1 MEWYRSGHNELHWNC
16 STFFLGAV
24 GSNPTHSAK
33 TINHTRNKAACV
45 VSFMKDRKSMKEK
58 LEEIVEPLLEWYQ
71 ENKRT
76 LPWRENKNPYCIWI
90 SEIMLQQTRIEAVK
104 KYYARFME
112 ELPTIHDLANISEE
126 RLLKLWEGLGYY
138 NRARNL
144 QKAAK
149 IVEEKYHGEMPNT
162 YEELVKL
169 TGIGEYTAGA
179 IASIAYNERVPA
191 VDGNVL
197 RVLSRV
203 LESKKDVLLPET
215 KKEFTNKLR
224 ELMKKQKENF
234 QAGDFNEALMELGEL
249 VCLPNGEPSCT
260 VCPLKEHCIAYQK
273 DLVQELPVREKKI
286 KRKEE
291 KKTIF
296 LLISQEG
303 KIAIRKR
310 KENGILAGMYEF
322 PNLDKKIE
330 EIKEVKE
337 TLRKWN
343 LKANQIQDM
352 GEYQHIFT
360 HITWKMIAYKAY
372 VEKENTEFIWAHP
385 EQLRKEYALP
395 TAFRKMLKE

>member
-1 MEWYRSGHNELHWNC
+1 MY
-16 STFFLGAV
+16 
-24 GSNPTHSAK
+24 K
-33 TINHTRNKAACV
+33 
-45 VSFMKDRKSMKEK
+45 K

-71 ENKRT
+71 NNRRM

-104 KYYARFME
+104 RYYARFME
-112 ELPTIHDLANISEE
+112 ELPTVHDLANIPEE

-149 IVEEKYHGEMPNT
+149 MIEDKYHGEMPNT

-169 TGIGEYTAGA
+169 PGIGEYTAGA
-179 IASIAYNERVPA
+179 IASIAYNEKVPA

-197 RVLSRV
+197 RVDSRV
-203 LESKKDVLLPET
+203 LESRKDVLLPET
-215 KKEFTNKLR
+215 KKEFTKQLK
-224 ELMKKQKENF
+224 ELMLKQKRDF
-234 QAGDFNEALMELGEL
+234 QAGDFNEALMELGEII
-249 VCLPNGEPSCT
+249 CLPNGETNCN
-260 VCPLKEHCIAYQK
+260 VCPLKGKCIAYRK
-273 DLVQELPVREKKI
+273 DLIQEIPVREKKV

-296 LLISQEG
+296 LLISQDG

-310 KENGILAGMYEF
+310 KENGILARMYEL
-322 PNLDKKIE
+322 PNLDEKIE
-330 EIKEVKE
+330 GIKAVKE
-337 TLRKWN
+337 A
-343 LKANQIQDM
+343 LKQWSLKVKQVQNM

-360 HITWKMIAYKAY
+360 HITWKMVAYK
-372 VEKENTEFIWAHP
+372 VSIEKENTEFIWLHP

-395 TAFRKMLKE
+395 TAFKKILKE